1 MSTVLRIGT
10 RDSALALWQTEK
22 VKALLEANGHAC
34 ELVAIKS
41 EGDLD
46 LSTPIYQ
53 MGLTGVFTK
62 TLDAA
67 LLTHRID
74 IAVHSLKD
82 VPTLLAEGLHIA
94 AVLQRANPFD
104 VLVKGANP
112 SATTVATGSLR
123 RKAQWLSRNPNDQ
136 VIGLRGNVQTRLDKI
151 VGQDLKG
158 GIFAAAGLE
167 RLGFDSLETETLDW
181 MLPAPAQGAIAI
193 ATLAD
198 NTQATERCAQ
208 INDRQT
214 ELCVT
219 LERAFLNRL
228 EGGCSSPIGAH
239 AQINGDSLHFEGAL
253 FSLDGSQSAR
263 VARQLPVNQ
272 ALDHVQSLVT
282 ELLENGGH
290 AIMKT
295 LRHGQN
301 S

>member
-10 RDSALALWQTEK
+10 RDSALALWQAEK
-22 VKALLEANGHAC
+22 VKALLEANGHSC
-34 ELVAIKS
+34 EIIAIKS

-67 LLTHRID
+67 LLSDRID
-74 IAVHSLKD
+74 LAVHSLKD
-82 VPTLLAEGLHIA
+82 VPTKLAEGLHIA
-94 AVLQRANPFD
+94 AVLQRANPYD
-104 VLVKGANP
+104 VLVKGSNP
-112 SATTVATGSLR
+112 SSATVATGSLR
-123 RKAQWLSRNPNDQ
+123 RKAQWLSRYPNDQ
-136 VIGLRGNVQTRLDKI
+136 VIGLRGNVQTRLDKL
-151 VGQDLKG
+151 VDQDLIG

-167 RLGFDSLETETLDW
+167 RLGLSSLETETLKW

-193 ATLAD
+193 ATLSN
-198 NTQATERCAQ
+198 NTLATEGCAQ
-208 INDRQT
+208 INHRQT

-239 AQINGDSLHFEGAL
+239 AQIEGDNLQFEGAL
-253 FSLDGSQSAR
+253 FSLDGSLSAR
-263 VARQLPVNQ
+263 VARQMPVDQ
-272 ALDHVQSLVT
+272 ALDQVQSLVT

-295 LRHGQN
+295 LRDGQN

>member
-10 RDSALALWQTEK
+10 RDSALALWQAEK
-22 VKALLEANGHAC
+22 VKALLEANGHSC
-34 ELVAIKS
+34 EIIAIKS

-67 LLTHRID
+67 LLSDRID
-74 IAVHSLKD
+74 LAVHSLKD
-82 VPTLLAEGLHIA
+82 VPTKLAEGLHIA
-94 AVLQRANPFD
+94 AVLQRANPYD
-104 VLVKGANP
+104 VLVKGSNP
-112 SATTVATGSLR
+112 SSATVATGSLR
-123 RKAQWLSRNPNDQ
+123 RKSQWLSRYPNDQ
-136 VIGLRGNVQTRLDKI
+136 VIGLRGNVQTRLDKL
-151 VGQDLKG
+151 VGQDLIG

-167 RLGFDSLETETLDW
+167 RLGLSSLETETLKW

-193 ATLAD
+193 ATLSN
-198 NTQATERCAQ
+198 NTLATEGCAQ
-208 INDRQT
+208 INHRQT

-239 AQINGDSLHFEGAL
+239 AQIEGDNLQFEGAL
-253 FSLDGSQSAR
+253 FSLDGSLSAR
-263 VARQLPVNQ
+263 VARQMPVDQ
-272 ALDHVQSLVT
+272 ALDQVQSLVT

-295 LRHGQN
+295 LRNGQN

>member
-1 MSTVLRIGT
+1 MNTVLRIGT
-10 RDSALALWQTEK
+10 RDSALALWQAEK
-22 VKALLEANGHAC
+22 VKALLEANGHSC
-34 ELVAIKS
+34 EIVAIKS

-67 LLTHRID
+67 LLSDRID
-74 IAVHSLKD
+74 LAVHSLKD
-82 VPTLLAEGLHIA
+82 VPTKLAEGLHIA
-94 AVLQRANPFD
+94 AVLQRANPYD
-104 VLVKGANP
+104 VLVKGSNP
-112 SATTVATGSLR
+112 SSATVATGSLR
-123 RKAQWLSRNPNDQ
+123 RKAQWLSRYPNDQ
-136 VIGLRGNVQTRLDKI
+136 VIGLRGNVQTRLDKL
-151 VGQDLKG
+151 VGQDLIG

-167 RLGFDSLETETLDW
+167 RLGLSSLETETLKW

-193 ATLAD
+193 ATLSN
-198 NTQATERCAQ
+198 NTLATEGCAQ
-208 INDRQT
+208 INHRQT

-239 AQINGDSLHFEGAL
+239 AQIEGDNLQFEGAL
-253 FSLDGSQSAR
+253 FSLDGSLSAR
-263 VARQLPVNQ
+263 VARQMPVDQ
-272 ALDHVQSLVT
+272 ALDQVQSLVT

-295 LRHGQN
+295 LRNGQN

>member
-10 RDSALALWQTEK
+10 RDSALALWQAEK
-22 VKALLEANGHAC
+22 VKALLEDNGHPC

-82 VPTLLAEGLHIA
+82 VPTILAEGLHIA
-94 AVLQRANPFD
+94 AVLQHANPFD
-104 VLVKGANP
+104 VLVKGTNP

-123 RKAQWLSRNPNDQ
+123 RKAQWLSRHPNDQ

-158 GIFAAAGLE
+158 GIFAAAGL
-167 RLGFDSLETETLDW
+167 
-181 MLPAPAQGAIAI
+181 
-193 ATLAD
+193 
-198 NTQATERCAQ
+198 
-208 INDRQT
+208 
-214 ELCVT
+214 
-219 LERAFLNRL
+219 
-228 EGGCSSPIGAH
+228 
-239 AQINGDSLHFEGAL
+239 
-253 FSLDGSQSAR
+253 
-263 VARQLPVNQ
+263 
-272 ALDHVQSLVT
+272 
-282 ELLENGGH
+282 
-290 AIMKT
+290 
-295 LRHGQN
+295 
-301 S
+301 

>member
-10 RDSALALWQTEK
+10 RDSALALWQAEK
-22 VKALLEANGHAC
+22 VKALLEANGHSC
-34 ELVAIKS
+34 EIIAIKS

-67 LLTHRID
+67 LLSDRID
-74 IAVHSLKD
+74 LAVHSLKD
-82 VPTLLAEGLHIA
+82 VPTKLAEGLHIA
-94 AVLQRANPFD
+94 AVLQRANPYD
-104 VLVKGANP
+104 VLVKGSNP
-112 SATTVATGSLR
+112 SSATVATGSLR
-123 RKAQWLSRNPNDQ
+123 RKSQWLSRYPNDQ

-151 VGQDLKG
+151 VGQDLIG

-167 RLGFDSLETETLDW
+167 RLGLGSLETETLEW

-198 NTQATERCAQ
+198 STLAIEGCAQ
-208 INDRQT
+208 INHRQT

-239 AQINGDSLHFEGAL
+239 AQIEGDSLQFEGAL
-253 FSLDGSQSAR
+253 FSLDGSLSAR
-263 VARQLPVNQ
+263 VARQMPVDQ
-272 ALDHVQSLVT
+272 ALDQVQSLVT

-295 LRHGQN
+295 LRDGQN

>member
-1 MSTVLRIGT
+1 MSLTLRIGT
-10 RDSALALWQTEK
+10 RDSALALWQAEK
-22 VKALLEANGHAC
+22 VKSLLEANGHTC

-67 LLTHRID
+67 LLSKRID
-74 IAVHSLKD
+74 LAVHSLKD
-82 VPTLLAEGLHIA
+82 VPTKLAQGLHLA
-94 AVLQRANPFD
+94 AVLNRANPYD
-104 VLVKGANP
+104 VLVKGANAN
-112 SATTVATGSLR
+112 ATTVATGSLR
-123 RKAQWLSRNPNDQ
+123 RKAQWLSRYPNDE

-151 VGQDLKG
+151 IDQDLKG

-167 RLGFDSLETETLDW
+167 RLGFDTLESETLEW
-181 MLPAPAQGAIAI
+181 MLPAPAQGAIAV
-193 ATLAD
+193 AAMAD
-198 NTQATERCAQ
+198 NTLITQCCAA
-208 INDRQT
+208 INDAPT

-219 LERAFLNRL
+219 LERTFLNLL

-239 AQINGDSLHFEGAL
+239 AQIEEDTLHFKGAL

-263 VARQLPVNQ
+263 VARQMPVKQ
-272 ALDHVQSLVT
+272 ALEQVHTLVT

-290 AIMKT
+290 AIVKT
-295 LRHGQN
+295 LRHGQD

>member
-10 RDSALALWQTEK
+10 RDSALALWQAEK
-22 VKALLEANGHAC
+22 VKALLEANGHSC
-34 ELVAIKS
+34 EIIAIKS

-67 LLTHRID
+67 LLSDRID
-74 IAVHSLKD
+74 LAVHSLKD
-82 VPTLLAEGLHIA
+82 VPTKLAEGLHIA
-94 AVLQRANPFD
+94 AVLQRANPYD
-104 VLVKGANP
+104 VLVKGSNP
-112 SATTVATGSLR
+112 SSATVATGSLR
-123 RKAQWLSRNPNDQ
+123 RKSQWLSRYPNDQ
-136 VIGLRGNVQTRLDKI
+136 VIGLRGNVQTRLDKL
-151 VGQDLKG
+151 VGQDLIG

-167 RLGFDSLETETLDW
+167 RLGLSSLETETLNW

-193 ATLAD
+193 ATLSN
-198 NTQATERCAQ
+198 NTLATEGCAQ
-208 INDRQT
+208 INHRQT

-239 AQINGDSLHFEGAL
+239 AQIEGDNLQFEGAL
-253 FSLDGSQSAR
+253 FSLEGSVSAG
-263 VARQLPVNQ
+263 VARQMRVDQ
-272 ALDHVQSLVT
+272 ALDQVQSLVT

-295 LRHGQN
+295 LRNGQN